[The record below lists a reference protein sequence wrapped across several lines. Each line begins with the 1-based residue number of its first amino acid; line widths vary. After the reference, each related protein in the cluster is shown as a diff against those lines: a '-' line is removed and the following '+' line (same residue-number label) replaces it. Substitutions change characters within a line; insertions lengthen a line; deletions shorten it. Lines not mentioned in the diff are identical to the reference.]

1 MTRAIAHIHWIVHAI
16 AEKVIGTNISTNT
29 GYRIIRVDK
38 AADSGVIIP
47 ALEIVQ
53 ACFSVVEV
61 PAVAEGVEIAQC
73 VGHGAG
79 GGQRIA
85 PCVIGVRHHLRAAA
99 VDQLGHVALRVLQV
113 EVLRAIIGD
122 GHGADLIVGKM
133 QSCAAVRLNNSDL
146 RQRVTEVGVAC
157 PRSLARVDDLAAGIA
172 GVIDARLG
180 AGADTLH
187 QPAFRAYRIPM

>member
-16 AEKVIGTNISTNT
+16 AEKVIATNISTNT

-61 PAVAEGVEIAQC
+61 PAIAEGVEFAQC

-79 GGQRIA
+79 GGQRIT

-99 VDQLGHVALRVLQV
+99 GHQHDHVALRILQI
-113 EVLRAIIGD
+113 EILRA
-122 GHGADLIVGKM
+122 V
-133 QSCAAVRLNNSDL
+133 V
-146 RQRVTEVGVAC
+146 
-157 PRSLARVDDLAAGIA
+157 
-172 GVIDARLG
+172 G
-180 AGADTLH
+180 AGEGMTQLT
-187 QPAFRAYRIPM
+187 YVIP

>member
-16 AEKVIGTNISTNT
+16 AEKVIATNISTNT

>member
-16 AEKVIGTNISTNT
+16 AEKVIATNISTNT

-53 ACFSVVEV
+53 SRLRIVDI
-61 PAVAEGVEIAQC
+61 PAVAEGVEFAQR

-85 PCVIGVRHHLRAAA
+85 PRVIGISNHLRAAA
-99 VDQLGHVALRVLQV
+99 VDQPGHVALRVLQI

-122 GHGADLIVGKM
+122 GHGTNLIVGEV
-133 QSCAAVRLNNSDL
+133 QGRIAGGCRNIYL
-146 RQRVTEVGVAC
+146 RQRIAKVGIAC

-172 GVIDARLG
+172 DVIDARLG

>member
-16 AEKVIGTNISTNT
+16 AEKVIATNISTNT

-61 PAVAEGVEIAQC
+61 PAVAEGVQLAQR
-73 VGHGAG
+73 VRHGAG

-85 PCVIGVRHHLRAAA
+85 PRVIGVRHHLCAAG
-99 VDQLGHVALRVLQV
+99 VDQPGHVALRVLQV
-113 EVLRAIIGD
+113 EVFRAIIGD
-122 GHGADLIVGKM
+122 GHGTDLVVGEV
-133 QSCAAVRLNNSDL
+133 QGRIASGRVNVDL
-146 RQRVTEVGVAC
+146 RQRVTEVGIAC
-157 PRSLARVDDLAAGIA
+157 PRSLARVDDLTAGIA
-172 GVIDARLG
+172 DVVDG
-180 AGADTLH
+180 
-187 QPAFRAYRIPM
+187 

>member
-16 AEKVIGTNISTNT
+16 AEKVIATNISTNT

-61 PAVAEGVEIAQC
+61 PAVAEGVELAQR

-79 GGQRIA
+79 GGQGIT
-85 PCVIGVRHHLRAAA
+85 PCVIGVRHHLRAAT
-99 VDQLGHVALRVLQV
+99 L
-113 EVLRAIIGD
+113 
-122 GHGADLIVGKM
+122 
-133 QSCAAVRLNNSDL
+133 
-146 RQRVTEVGVAC
+146 TEVYHAEFT
-157 PRSLARVDDLAAGIA
+157 RHTSVDR
-172 GVIDARLG
+172 IDSR
-180 AGADTLH
+180 
-187 QPAFRAYRIPM
+187 Y